1 MTQEHKD
8 NTLDRL
14 VSAYEQMLERV
25 HDAVEKA
32 EAQVPTLKQ
41 NLGLAREKAVELGE
55 LTREEADKVATYIE
69 RDMHDAAV
77 YLAETGQ
84 QLRDWWR
91 FDLQQVEERVL
102 DMFAKVADQTS
113 VQLRELKE
121 DLQRA
126 EHYHTGEVTGPGT
139 LTCRWCGKQMHFSKP
154 GRIPPCPG
162 CHGTEFRREISEGSE
177 DES

>member
-1 MTQEHKD
+1 M
-8 NTLDRL
+8 DRL
-14 VSAYEQMLERV
+14 VAAYEQMLKRV
-25 HDAVEKA
+25 HEAVDKA
-32 EAQVPTLKQ
+32 ESHVPSLKQ
-41 NLGLAREKAVELGE
+41 NLEQAREKAVELGE
-55 LTREEADKVATYIE
+55 LTREEADKVAIYIE

-91 FDLQQVEERVL
+91 FDLQQVEEQMM

-113 VQLRELKE
+113 IQLREIRE
-121 DLQRA
+121 DLWRA
-126 EHYHTGEVTGPGT
+126 ENYHTGEVTGPGT

-162 CHGTEFRREISEGSE
+162 CHGIEFRREVQE
-177 DES
+177 DEAED